1 SSGPP
6 TSTASARACSKTS
19 SRCSWATTASS
30 ASRGSSSG
38 SGRRPPFS
46 LIGTLLRLGHV
57 IFLGPQVGIDDLL
70 VGGDVRRG
78 SLGDH
83 PTLRQDHDLV
93 AHHHQH
99 FHVVLDEQDRL
110 ALFTQRRDVPQQRL
124 HQRRVHPRHRFVEH
138 DHARIG
144 HQRTCHLQQL
154 ALSSRQ
160 RPRHVVAL

>member
-6 TSTASARACSKTS
+6 TSTASARAGTKSS
-19 SRCSWATTASS
+19 SRCSWTTTSSS
-30 ASRGSSSG
+30 ASRGNSSG

-83 PTLRQDHDLV
+83 PTLRQHHDPVADIHDH
-93 AHHHQH
+93 AHA
-99 FHVVLDEQDRL
+99 VLDEQDRL
-110 ALFTQRRDVPQQRL
+110 ALFTQRRDVP
-124 HQRRVHPRHRFVEH
+124 
-138 DHARIG
+138 
-144 HQRTCHLQQL
+144 
-154 ALSSRQ
+154 
-160 RPRHVVAL
+160 